1 MKGVQ
6 NPATGLGLFVRE
18 GRERLGLSLRQAAEK
33 WQLDKSELSRIESR
47 ERVNPG
53 GQTLLKLA
61 HGLGVTVDELLRNG
75 NTPPLSK
82 ETPRPVDGTREDTK
96 SRPRSGRRE
105 SGKRIATT

>member
-1 MKGVQ
+1 MKGMQ
-6 NPATGLGLFVRE
+6 NPATGLGLFIRE

-61 HGLGVTVDELLRNG
+61 QGLGVTVDELLRTGSTSSPESPRSVDAN
-75 NTPPLSK
+75 K
-82 ETPRPVDGTREDTK
+82 EGTK
-96 SRPRSGRRE
+96 SSPRSGRRE